1 MENPKGVSYFIKKE
15 LPQLNFA
22 LIFLVFLFFFAK
34 NTEGIFETHAT
45 SLLVTHA

>member
-22 LIFLVFLFFFAK
+22 LIFLCLFVLFCEK
-34 NTEGIFETHAT
+34 Y
-45 SLLVTHA
+45 